1 MSKKPL
7 IIGLSV
13 AVLTLMGYVVHSQLP
28 QRSSTPNGALR
39 VWLFPDPESGDTDD
53 KLLAVF
59 NDLIKSTTYVQP
71 EDQWGDA
78 PNDVLANDTYV
89 VEIKTHDGLDDVWV
103 NGVDTGQKFE
113 RIFRNRCCAMFAPFP
128 TLTTDGR
135 FIFTNYT
142 LHSAELVEID
152 LKSLDA
158 PVAIPSG
165 WQTVDTGKFTIAL
178 PSGWEYVPSRGIDSF
193 VGEFVGD
200 GVTLSFDYGWY
211 SGIPE
216 YNDASNVT
224 VTTETIGGYSAQL
237 VVPTVPGSDTVG
249 VYFSDLGNDNRL
261 SITSDART
269 AEEQEVVLEI
279 FKSIQFAP

>member
-13 AVLTLMGYVVHSQLP
+13 AVLALTGYLVFTQPPPQPSTNAVV
-28 QRSSTPNGALR
+28 
-39 VWLFPDPESGDTDD
+39 
-53 KLLAVF
+53 
-59 NDLIKSTTYVQP
+59 
-71 EDQWGDA
+71 
-78 PNDVLANDTYV
+78 
-89 VEIKTHDGLDDVWV
+89 
-103 NGVDTGQKFE
+103 
-113 RIFRNRCCAMFAPFP
+113 
-128 TLTTDGR
+128 
-135 FIFTNYT
+135 
-142 LHSAELVEID
+142 
-152 LKSLDA
+152 
-158 PVAIPSG
+158 PSG

-224 VTTETIGGYSAQL
+224 ITTETIDGYSAQI
-237 VVPTVPGSDTVG
+237 VVPTVPGTDTVG
-249 VYFSDLGNDNRL
+249 VYFSDLGSDNRL

-269 AEEQEVVLEI
+269 AEEQEVVLVIFRSLQFTEI
-279 FKSIQFAP
+279 SP